1 MKTVKVRAGQPVP
14 PGEWDEV
21 IVAVNAHTQE
31 AIPEGARIGL
41 PVYTKETDYNKLR
54 ILVKRL
60 LRLGYAKFE
69 VADLAGLR
77 MVKSLG
83 VEDITADWT
92 LYAFN
97 SWALKAL
104 AAMGVK
110 RFTASPENN
119 AENLEF
125 LRTSGYEVETL
136 AQQSTPLF
144 ISLTEPEKQTE
155 LKVFRKDGLWVTT
168 KRSPRSW
175 EGGTRW
181 DLSWDPPEGDGDDR

>member
-31 AIPEGARIGL
+31 AMPEGARIAL
-41 PVYTKETDYNKLR
+41 PVYTKEADFNKLR

-60 LRLGYAKFE
+60 MRQGFGKFE

-77 MVKSLG
+77 LVKSLG
-83 VEDITADWT
+83 AEDITADWT

-125 LRTSGYEVETL
+125 LKTSGYEVETL

-155 LKVFRKDGLWVTT
+155 LEVFRKDGLWVTT
-168 KRSPRSW
+168 KRTPRSW
-175 EGGTRW
+175 EGGTRY
-181 DLSWDPPEGDGDDR
+181 DLSWDPPEGEEDA